1 MKGIISKF
9 VSDKITLAEAIQ
21 KHEGFRAL
29 AELILYNEKLP
40 SEARI
45 NTRSIG
51 KLSGLSTHI
60 SSILRKL
67 EADGWIIL
75 YTPENPHPKSNPP
88 RIPIPTDKLKRLL
101 KELQER

>member
-9 VSDKITLAEAIQ
+9 LAGKITLAEAIQ
-21 KHEGFRAL
+21 KHEGFKIL
-29 AELILYNEKLP
+29 MELILYNEEVP
-40 SEARI
+40 PEARI
-45 NTRSIG
+45 NTRNIG

-75 YTPENPHPKSNPP
+75 YTPENPHPKNNPP
-88 RIPIPTDKLKRLL
+88 RIPIPTIRLKKLFK
-101 KELQER
+101 QE